1 MQIRHDGRTVRYAD
15 GGNPGNPADPGVV
28 MVHGSGMNRTAWQLQ
43 TRFLAHHGYRVAALD
58 LPGHGGSDGP
68 PLAGIEAMGDW
79 TAEMVG
85 ALGFG
90 SAHLVGHSMG
100 TYVALEAARHHPA
113 AVRSLVLLGTAAAM
127 PVHPDLLDS
136 ATNDISH
143 AGGLM
148 TSWGYSS
155 RAHVGRH
162 ASPGFWMLGGSRA
175 LIEASPDGALGADMA
190 ACQNYTGAVD
200 AAATVTCPVSVILG
214 GDDKMT
220 PLRSAQKLLA
230 AFDPPANET
239 GPAVDVPTLNV
250 PKLNV
255 TVLDGVGHMIQ
266 FEDPDRVR
274 TCIAEALAAA
284 ERSIAAD
291 GGDR

>member
-1 MQIRHDGRTVRYAD
+1 MQIQHDGRTVRYAD
-15 GGNPGNPADPGVV
+15 GGNPGEEDDPGVV
-28 MVHGSGMNRTAWQLQ
+28 MIHGSGMNRTAWQLQ

-68 PLAGIEAMGDW
+68 PLASIEAMGDW
-79 TAEMVG
+79 VAEMVG
-85 ALGFG
+85 ALGFA

-100 TYVALEAARHHPA
+100 TYVALETARRHSE

-136 ATNDISH
+136 ATNNIGH

-175 LIEASPDGALGADMA
+175 LIEVSPDGALGTDMA

-200 AAATVTCPVSVILG
+200 AAASVTCPVSVILG
-214 GDDKMT
+214 SDDKMT

-230 AFDPPANET
+230 AFDPPAVNV
-239 GPAVDVPTLNV
+239 PAVNV
-250 PKLNV
+250 PAVNV

-284 ERSIAAD
+284 DRSIAAD
-291 GGDR
+291 GGGC

>member
-1 MQIRHDGRTVRYAD
+1 MQIQHDGRTVRYAD
-15 GGNPGNPADPGVV
+15 GGNPGGQDDPGVV
-28 MVHGSGMNRTAWQLQ
+28 MIHGSGMNRTAWQLQ

-68 PLAGIEAMGDW
+68 PLAGIEEMGDW
-79 TAEMVG
+79 VAEMVA
-85 ALGFG
+85 ALGFA
-90 SAHLVGHSMG
+90 SAHLIGHSMG
-100 TYVALEAARHHPA
+100 TYVALETARRHSE
-113 AVRSLVLLGTAAAM
+113 AVRSLVLLGTAATM

-136 ATNDISH
+136 AANNIGYAS
-143 AGGLM
+143 GLM

-175 LIEASPDGALGADMA
+175 LIEASPDGALGTDMA

-200 AAATVTCPVSVILG
+200 AAASVTCGVSVILG
-214 GDDKMT
+214 SDDKMT

-230 AFDPPANET
+230 AFAPPAADVPAVTGPEVT
-239 GPAVDVPTLNV
+239 GPALT
-250 PKLNV
+250 V

-266 FEDPDRVR
+266 IEAPDRVR
-274 TCIAEALAAA
+274 TCIAEALQAA

-291 GGDR
+291 RGNR